1 MRDPPQGRATQSG
14 QPQIFLVETETINV
28 HCFGCQMG
36 SFVMRP
42 WLTDTV
48 NTHVFQHTKLGKW
61 VNTEDAAFQSLE
73 SRGKSGGEERVS
85 LWGQDLVQTGIA
97 HQRCKPPQLT
107 LVSIL
112 TVRR

>member
-1 MRDPPQGRATQSG
+1 MRDRQGRATQSG
-14 QPQIFLVETETINV
+14 QSQIFPVETETINV
-28 HCFGCQMG
+28 HCFGCQMWG
-36 SFVMRP
+36 SFVMQP
-42 WLTDTV
+42 QLTDTV
-48 NTHVFQHTKLGKW
+48 NTHVFQHMKLDKW

>member
-1 MRDPPQGRATQSG
+1 MRDRQGRATQSG
-14 QPQIFLVETETINV
+14 QSQIFPVETETINV
-28 HCFGCQMG
+28 HCFGCQMWG
-36 SFVMRP
+36 SFVMQPR
-42 WLTDTV
+42 LTDTV
-48 NTHVFQHTKLGKW
+48 NTHVFQHTKLDKW